1 MVWYLVVVMDGCV
14 SVGDWCWRVVLH
26 DWDWVSVDWGGL
38 VNDCVESVVVIGGV
52 VNSSDRA
59 VRFDEG
65 VLSLDDISVAFF
77 GLGLDVS
84 GMWVLNS
91 VVERVFRVGDGFW
104 NVVVDWC
111 VGNIGRGVV
120 VGWQW
125 SVHRAGS
132 H

>member
-1 MVWYLVVVMDGCV
+1 MVVDGCV
-14 SVGDWCWRVVLH
+14 SISHWCGSVVLH

-52 VNSSDRA
+52 VNGSDRA
-59 VRFDEG
+59 IGFDER
-65 VLSLDDISVAFF
+65 VLSLDDISVAFLSLRF
-77 GLGLDVS
+77 DVS

-91 VVERVFRVGDGFW
+91 VVERVFRVGDGLWDDDF
-104 NVVVDWC
+104 VVDGC
-111 VGNIGRGVV
+111 VGDVGRGVV
-120 VGWQW
+120 VSGQW